1 MANGGLLF
9 HSSYWD
15 FRLPDLYIKAKRY
28 DDALKLLFTMDQPYY
43 EDKQMEYIIKIYIKQ
58 ERYEEAIV
66 LLERMEGDWFGKKEK
81 YMEQINKKKGV
92 VV

>member
-1 MANGGLLF
+1 
-9 HSSYWD
+9 
-15 FRLPDLYIKAKRY
+15 
-28 DDALKLLFTMDQPYY
+28 
-43 EDKQMEYIIKIYIKQ
+43 MEYIIKIYIKQ